1 MASAHNEKRP
11 RPIGCDLFN
20 RSMLCSGLA
29 LTGFKPRLRLVD
41 YIDAALTAHNP
52 AIAVTLL
59 ERTEGVTNFHGSILH
74 CHGAAIAPWV
84 ALTASKTLANS
95 WWTILGSNQ

>member
-1 MASAHNEKRP
+1 
-11 RPIGCDLFN
+11 
-20 RSMLCSGLA
+20 MLCSGLA
-29 LTGFKPRLRLVD
+29 LTSFEPWLRLVD

-74 CHGAAIAPWV
+74 CHGAAIAGLCAV
-84 ALTASKTLANS
+84 KAASM
-95 WWTILGSNQ
+95 